1 MIRKDLIFII
11 IIITWLIFGIFQVI
25 IKELRIFNFIPIL
38 LLSFIVV
45 PKIFIP
51 KYNNWLESTINKKEL
66 TIKEIRLKK
75 LKRLKRYNFLKI

>member
-25 IKELRIFNFIPIL
+25 IKELRIFNFIPLL

-45 PKIFIP
+45 SKIFIP

>member
-11 IIITWLIFGIFQVI
+11 IIIAWLIFGIFQVI
-25 IKELRIFNFIPIL
+25 IKELRIFNFIPLL

-45 PKIFIP
+45 SKIFIP

-75 LKRLKRYNFLKI
+75 LKSLKRYNFLKI